1 MHIGITVIDNDMIVL
16 CDSCKSRLLVN
27 NDNNEYQYHI
37 TTRYK
42 PYDITT
48 IPGTNMVVVSFKN
61 SDNIKLIDIVRK
73 KVCKKIQI
81 TGSQSGGVAASNTN
95 IFVGSKGSIHV
106 LDHQGHPVRKI
117 KTKKQDRI
125 PVYITVCSSGNLCY
139 SDYVSLYCIKP
150 DGEEVFT
157 YYSPDLRG
165 TQGVTTDNHDNVYI
179 VGCLSNNIHI
189 LRPDGIFI

>member
-73 KVCKKIQI
+73 KVCK
-81 TGSQSGGVAASNTN
+81 NTN
-95 IFVGSKGSIHV
+95 HW
-106 LDHQGHPVRKI
+106 
-117 KTKKQDRI
+117 
-125 PVYITVCSSGNLCY
+125 ITIWRCSS
-139 SDYVSLYCIKP
+139 IK
-150 DGEEVFT
+150 
-157 YYSPDLRG
+157 Y
-165 TQGVTTDNHDNVYI
+165 
-179 VGCLSNNIHI
+179 
-189 LRPDGIFI
+189 